1 MTEAE
6 GRGIADA
13 FRSRG
18 SGGGSGKERDQ
29 RPATPKRGG
38 GTLRRARRKTGKRS
52 NPDYVQVSALI
63 TKDVRAQFAVARA
76 QAAVES
82 GRNIEFGELVNLLL
96 AHFAVGAVNIEELE
110 ESFHELRAE

>member
-1 MTEAE
+1 MTESG

-18 SGGGSGKERDQ
+18 SGANKQRDQ
-29 RPATPKRGG
+29 RAASPERGG
-38 GTLRRARRKTGKRS
+38 GTPRRARRKAGKRS

-63 TKDVRAQFAVARA
+63 TKDVKAQVAVARA
-76 QAAVES
+76 QAAVET

-96 AHFAVGAVNIEELE
+96 AHFAVGDVSVEELE
-110 ESFHELRAE
+110 DSLRELRAG